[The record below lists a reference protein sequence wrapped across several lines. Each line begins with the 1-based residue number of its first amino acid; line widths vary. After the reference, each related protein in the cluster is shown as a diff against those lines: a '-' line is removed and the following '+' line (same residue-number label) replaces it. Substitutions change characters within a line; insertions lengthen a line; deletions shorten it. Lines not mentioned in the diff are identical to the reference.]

1 MKPTCLRDDPETTTI
16 HSGTLVPSA
25 LDDGHVDCPGR
36 GIPLTASTAPITPT
50 FLGSPIM
57 PPAQWSTVLRL
68 SHGTNAM
75 IEKLNVAKTFVVLAT
90 ATVSEDEADD
100 FFPIRVWIM

>member
-1 MKPTCLRDDPETTTI
+1 
-16 HSGTLVPSA
+16 
-25 LDDGHVDCPGR
+25 
-36 GIPLTASTAPITPT
+36 
-50 FLGSPIM
+50 M

-75 IEKLNVAKTFVVLAT
+75 IEKLNVAETFVVLAT
-90 ATVSEDEADD
+90 AAVSEDEADD